1 MTRYPDVR
9 LRRLRR
15 TPSLRA
21 LTRETRPAP
30 EDFVLPLFA
39 DATTR
44 EPVDV
49 PSMPGVRRLPVSGCL
64 REAERALE
72 DGVRGVL
79 VFGIPAEKDEEGGRA
94 SVRDGVVQ
102 RTVRRLKEE
111 LPELVVVT
119 DVCLCE
125 YTSHGQCGVWREGRV
140 DNDATVARLTAQ
152 AVSHAEA
159 GADVVAPSDMMDG
172 RVGAIRSALDGE
184 GRHETAILS
193 YAAKYAS
200 AFYGPFRDAADSA
213 PREGDRRGYQMDPA
227 NAREAMREVELDV
240 GEGADVVMVKPA
252 MPCLDVIRR
261 VRRRFDLPVAAYQ
274 VSGEY
279 AMMRA
284 AGERG
289 WLDAGEVLW
298 EAAVGIR
305 RAGADLIV
313 SYAAR
318 ELARRAAR
326 GGDPS

>member
-1 MTRYPDVR
+1 MSRYPDLR

-21 LTRETRPAP
+21 LTRETRPGP

-39 DATTR
+39 DATIR
-44 EPVDV
+44 EPVEV
-49 PSMPGVRRLPVSGCL
+49 PSMPGVRRLPVPGCV

-72 DGVRGVL
+72 DGVRAVL
-79 VFGIPAEKDEEGGRA
+79 LFGIPTEKDEEGGRA
-94 SVRDGVVQ
+94 AVRDGVVQ

-111 LPELVVVT
+111 LPELVVMT

-140 DNDATVARLTAQ
+140 DNDATIERLTAQ

-184 GRHETAILS
+184 GWYGTAILS

-240 GEGADVVMVKPA
+240 GEGADMVMVKPA
-252 MPCLDVIRR
+252 MPCLDVIHR
-261 VRRRFDLPVAAYQ
+261 VRQRFDLPVAAYQ

-289 WLDAGEVLW
+289 WLDAREVLW